1 MMNPASVRHSL
12 LLAVCAALSACAAN
26 APPPPSPP
34 PAPVAEGD
42 RRVEAV
48 ALASTWQSI
57 ATLERRD
64 SIVLTLATGAR
75 QTQIQGQ
82 RAQFTVELVGGRLR
96 IRLDSLTMTPSG
108 GPGESEA
115 VGTEWTAMMR
125 SGTLGLLAPSRRS
138 PVVDEL
144 TSTLQSLF
152 PMLPSGGVRPGTA
165 WVDTTS
171 GRRRVQAFDA
181 QDRRTSDW
189 LASPRTNRNGTP
201 VQPVTATERFEQLGE
216 ANPGGQRMMMTAQ
229 GERSSTY
236 YITTTGQMQEIVHRD
251 SVAMLIT
258 IPARQQ
264 TIPTMQRIRTVVRF
278 LPGR

>member
-1 MMNPASVRHSL
+1 MNPALARQTF
-12 LLAVCAALSACAAN
+12 LLAACAVLSACAAS
-26 APPPPSPP
+26 APSSPGKA

-48 ALASTWQSI
+48 ALATSWQSI

-64 SIVLTLATGAR
+64 SIVLTLTTGAR

-82 RAQFTVELVGGRLR
+82 RARFSVELDGGRLR
-96 IRLDSLTMTPSG
+96 IRLDSLTITPSG
-108 GPGESEA
+108 GPGEREA
-115 VGTEWTAMMR
+115 IGTEWTALMR
-125 SGTLGLLAPSRRS
+125 SGTIGLLAPSRRS

-144 TSTLQSLF
+144 TPMLHSLF
-152 PMLPSGGVRPGTA
+152 PILPSGGVRPGSA

-181 QDRRTSDW
+181 QDRRTSNW
-189 LASPRTNRNGTP
+189 EAAPRTSRNGTP
-201 VQPVTATERFEQLGE
+201 VQPITATEQFEQMGE

-229 GERSSTY
+229 GQRSSTY
-236 YITTTGQMQEIVHRD
+236 YITVAGHLQEVVHRD

>member
-1 MMNPASVRHSL
+1 V
-12 LLAVCAALSACAAN
+12 V
-26 APPPPSPP
+26 
-34 PAPVAEGD
+34 EGD
-42 RRVEAV
+42 RRLPAV
-48 ALASTWQSI
+48 ALTSSWQSI

-75 QTQIQGQ
+75 QSQVINQ
-82 RAQFTVELVGGRLR
+82 RARFSVELSESRLR
-96 IRLDSLTMTPSG
+96 IRLDSLAITPSG
-108 GPGESEA
+108 GPGEREA

-125 SGTLGLLAPSRRS
+125 SGAFGALAPTRRS
-138 PVVDEL
+138 PVVDDL
-144 TSTLQSLF
+144 TPMLQSLF
-152 PMLPSGGVRPGTA
+152 PTLPTGGVRPGMT

-171 GRRRVQAFDA
+171 GRRQVQAFEAED
-181 QDRRTSDW
+181 QRTSEW
-189 LASPRTNRNGTP
+189 RAAPRTGRNGTI
-201 VQPVTATERFEQLGE
+201 VQPVTATEQFEQMGQ

-236 YITTTGQMQEIVHRD
+236 YITVTGQMQEVVHRD

-264 TIPTMQRIRTVVRF
+264 TIPTMQRIRTIVRF

>member
-1 MMNPASVRHSL
+1 MTHRLV
-12 LLAVCAALSACAAN
+12 LLAACAALSACAAS
-26 APPPPSPP
+26 APPPPGTA
-34 PAPVAEGD
+34 PAPVAVGD

-48 ALASTWQSI
+48 ELATSWQSV

-75 QTQIQGQ
+75 QTQVQGQ
-82 RAQFTVELVGGRLR
+82 RAQFTVELDGGRMR
-96 IRLDSLTMTPSG
+96 IRLDSLTITPSG
-108 GPGESEA
+108 GPGEREA
-115 VGTEWTAMMR
+115 IGTEWTAIIR
-125 SGTLGLLAPSRRS
+125 SGTLGALVSSRRS

-144 TSTLQSLF
+144 TPTLQSLF
-152 PMLPSGGVRPGTA
+152 PILPSGGVRPGTA

-189 LASPRTNRNGTP
+189 QASPRTSRNGTP
-201 VQPVTATERFEQLGE
+201 VQPVTATEKFEQLGE

-236 YITTTGQMQEIVHRD
+236 YITVAGHMQEIVHRD

-264 TIPTMQRIRTVVRF
+264 TIPTMQRIRTIVRF

>member
-1 MMNPASVRHSL
+1 MVNPASVRHAL
-12 LLAVCAALSACAAN
+12 LLAACAALSACAAN
-26 APPPPSPP
+26 APPPPGNA
-34 PAPVAEGD
+34 PAPVAVGD

-48 ALASTWQSI
+48 ELATSWQSV

-82 RAQFTVELVGGRLR
+82 RAQFTVELDGGRMR
-96 IRLDSLTMTPSG
+96 IRLDSLTITPSG
-108 GPGESEA
+108 GPGEREA
-115 VGTEWTAMMR
+115 IGTEWTAIIR
-125 SGTLGLLAPSRRS
+125 SGTLGALVSSRRS

-144 TSTLQSLF
+144 TPTLQSLF
-152 PMLPSGGVRPGTA
+152 PILPSGGVRPGTA

-189 LASPRTNRNGTP
+189 QASPRTSRNGTP

-236 YITTTGQMQEIVHRD
+236 YITVAGHMQEIVHRD

-264 TIPTMQRIRTVVRF
+264 TIPTMQRIRTTVRF